1 MRISDWSS
9 DVCSSD
15 LDVKRL
21 TSIAPSLDVSNTQGE
36 TSGVQIRVRGVGT
49 SGSNPGLESA
59 TGVSVDGVFLIRS
72 NVALGD
78 LLGIERI
85 ELLRGPTGTLF
96 GKNTTAGVVNNITA
110 NPTLTPGLEPPTS
123 HATNNSVKSTPPLTR
138 PRDQHG

>member
-15 LDVKRL
+15 LPEQIARSGISDVKRL

-85 ELLRGPTGTLF
+85 ELLRGPQGTLF
-96 GKNTTAGVVNNITA
+96 GKNTTAGVVNIITDR
-110 NPTLTPGLEPPTS
+110 
-123 HATNNSVKSTPPLTR
+123 KSTRLNSS
-138 PRDQHG
+138 H

>member
-15 LDVKRL
+15 LPEQIARSGISDVKRL

-59 TGVSVDGVFLIRS
+59 TGVSVDGVFLIRY

-85 ELLRGPTGTLF
+85 ELLRGPHGTLF
-96 GKNTTAGVVNNITA
+96 GKNTHAGVVKTITS
-110 NPTLTPGLEPPTS
+110 NPTLPHSTQTPL
-123 HATNNSVKSTPPLTR
+123 ST
-138 PRDQHG
+138 

>member
-85 ELLRGPTGTLF
+85 ELLRGPQGTLF
-96 GKNTTAGVVNNITA
+96 GKNTTAGVVNIITEIGRA
-110 NPTLTPGLEPPTS
+110 SCWER
-123 HATNNSVKSTPPLTR
+123 VC
-138 PRDQHG
+138 QYV

>member
-15 LDVKRL
+15 LPEQIARSGISDVKRL

-85 ELLRGPTGTLF
+85 ELLRGPQGDR
-96 GKNTTAGVVNNITA
+96 
-110 NPTLTPGLEPPTS
+110 
-123 HATNNSVKSTPPLTR
+123 KSTRLNSS
-138 PRDQHG
+138 H

>member
-85 ELLRGPTGTLF
+85 ELLRGPQGTLF
-96 GKNTTAGVVNNITA
+96 GKNTTAAVRSAERRAGTEVV
-110 NPTLTPGLEPPTS
+110 
-123 HATNNSVKSTPPLTR
+123 R
-138 PRDQHG
+138 PF

>member
-15 LDVKRL
+15 LPEQIARSGISDVKRL

-72 NVALGD
+72 NVAHVD

-85 ELLRGPTGTLF
+85 ELLRGPPGPLF
-96 GKNTTAGVVNNITA
+96 GKNTTAAAVNV
-110 NPTLTPGLEPPTS
+110 LTDKTS
-123 HATNNSVKSTPPLTR
+123 LTPPLQT
-138 PRDQHG
+138 P